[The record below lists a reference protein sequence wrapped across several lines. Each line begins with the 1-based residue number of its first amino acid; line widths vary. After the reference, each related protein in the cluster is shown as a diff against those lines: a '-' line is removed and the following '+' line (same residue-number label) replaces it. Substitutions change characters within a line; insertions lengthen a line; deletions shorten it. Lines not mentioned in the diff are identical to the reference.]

1 MTTITSLNQTSP
13 SELKKIIEDNGIS
26 IKGTTN
32 KSYKVICPN
41 CDKPEAYIYFNQ
53 GTRTIHC
60 NRENNCNF
68 NEDLW
73 DYIANKRGFSTK
85 DMTRYINQILGY
97 EFKDLKG
104 ETDIYTPINDKP
116 KLITTPSVTKPLK
129 TIEETEEEQSFFN
142 CCHKIF
148 IDSLNDQ
155 DNEYAIFSLKYL
167 KEERGYNDEQI
178 RSFKLGFFPDKDK
191 FISLLTNSGYSENKA
206 QDLINEYFTAILKIN
221 NYQKEEER
229 KNRIA
234 FTWFDTDRNII
245 GFSVRKPTTKNEL
258 KPKYLNNNGLSKTE
272 YLFNFTKDIADKE
285 LVIVEGQLDA
295 LVGTYFASQQEE
307 TSNYHFVAMG
317 GSSISE
323 SQVNYLKKHS
333 YSKVILLPDNDKN
346 AGEKGA
352 KESIEKLLAQS
363 ITPYVASIPDGY
375 PCKDIDELI
384 KTCEDEIDLKA
395 ILEKAVKQKI
405 PTNTNNTPKEEPK
418 MTAQKNDD
426 KPLDPEIQ
434 ELLNQIN
441 EDRKVSISTK
451 EPLDILNY
459 NKQIH
464 DLKTELTGKNIGLN
478 KKFNPNF
485 IALNNI
491 YSDIREYNKLLS
503 SDDTET
509 KPYTY
514 KQFILDIENSTDGLK
529 TGFWELDQHV
539 SIQPSSLVFVAG
551 RPSHGKTTMM
561 LNMLKNMILANEDK
575 AFLFYSYEETR
586 SDILLKLILN
596 ITDDDNLNVQLQE
609 EEKHE
614 KKKGANLRQR
624 ALNQFKRYALCVRED
639 AKGKMFTLNSTLD
652 AARKKVEEWV
662 DNERLQIMTPKS
674 STESLSAAII
684 ERCISCSKSKN
695 TKPIA
700 AIFIDYVQKLSTEEE
715 RVNRQQEIQRI
726 CQTLLTTTLDK
737 RVAIPIIL
745 GAQVN
750 REVKSLDTF
759 NLSNM
764 REAGDI
770 EQDANLIIGIWNE
783 QAGNLDNLLVRQK
796 SIARKIELYAEGIGV
811 SKYSKED
818 LEKRLANVEKAIESL
833 KNPQPNTP
841 VNLQIKVLK
850 NRNGQNNGVF
860 ELNGYLNRYLIE
872 DNLSTLEKKHKQ
884 NKQSKEK
891 QHGTD

>member
-13 SELKKIIEDNGIS
+13 VELRKIIKDNGII

-32 KSYKVICPN
+32 KNYKVNCPN

-53 GTRTIHC
+53 GTRTIKC
-60 NRENNCNF
+60 NREDNCDF
-68 NEDLW
+68 SEDLW
-73 DYIANKRGFSTK
+73 DYITNKRSFSTK

-97 EFKDLKG
+97 EFKDHNG
-104 ETDIYTPINDKP
+104 GDNTYTPIIDKP
-116 KLITTPSVTKPLK
+116 ELTTTPPVAKPLK
-129 TIEETEEEQSFFN
+129 TIEETEGERGFFN
-142 CCHKIF
+142 YCHQIF
-148 IDSLNDQ
+148 IDCLNDQ
-155 DNEYAIFSLKYL
+155 RNEQAVFSLKYL

-178 RSFKLGFFPDKDK
+178 RSFKLGFFPDKEK
-191 FISLLTNSGYSENKA
+191 FTSLLTNAGYSQNKA
-206 QDLINEYFTAILKIN
+206 KDLIAKYFTAILKIN
-221 NYQKEEER
+221 NYQKEEES
-229 KNRIA
+229 KNRIT
-234 FTWFDTDRNII
+234 FTWFDNDGNII
-245 GFSVRKPTTKNEL
+245 GFSARKPTTNNEL

-317 GSSISE
+317 GNSISE
-323 SQVNYLKKHS
+323 SQVNYLKTHS
-333 YSKVILLPDNDKN
+333 YSKVIYLPDNDKN
-346 AGEKGA
+346 AGKKGA

-363 ITPYVASIPDGY
+363 ITPYIASISDYY

-384 KTCEDEIDLKA
+384 KTYEDEIDLKA
-395 ILEKAVKQKI
+395 ILEKAVKQET
-405 PTNTNNTPKEEPK
+405 PTSTNNTPKEESK

-509 KPYTY
+509 QPYTY
-514 KQFILDIENSTDGLK
+514 KQFLIDIENSNDGLK

-539 SIQPSSLVFVAG
+539 SIQPSSLTFIAG

-561 LNMLKNMILANEDK
+561 INILKNMINDNPDK
-575 AFLFYSYEETR
+575 SFLFYSYEETR
-586 SDILLKLILN
+586 SDILIKIILS
-596 ITDDDNLNVQLQE
+596 IADDETLDTQLQK
-609 EEKHE
+609 EEKYE

-624 ALNQFKRYALCVRED
+624 ALNQFKRYALCAKED
-639 AKGKMFTLNSTLD
+639 TNGKIFTLNSTLD
-652 AARKKVEEWV
+652 AASKKVQELV
-662 DNERLQIMTPKS
+662 DNRRLQIMTPKS

-684 ERCISCSKSKN
+684 ERCISCTKSKD

-700 AIFIDYVQKLSTEEE
+700 AVFIDYIQKLSTEEE
-715 RVNRQQEIQRI
+715 RTNRQQEVQRI

-737 RVAIPIIL
+737 RMAIPIIL

-770 EQDANLIIGIWNE
+770 EQDANLVLGIWNE
-783 QAGNLDNLLVRQK
+783 QAGELDDLLAQK
-796 SIARKIELYAEGIGV
+796 AKSDINTEELDRRIN
-811 SKYSKED
+811 K
-818 LEKRLANVEKAIESL
+818 L
-833 KNPQPNTP
+833 KNPLPNTP
-841 VNLQIKVLK
+841 INLQIKVLK
-850 NRNGQNNGVF
+850 NRNGQNNMLF
-860 ELNGYLNRYLIE
+860 KLDGYLDRYLIKNKDDKKNYAKQAIE
-872 DNLSTLEKKHKQ
+872 ELELKQ
-884 NKQSKEK
+884 QTNNQQEK

>member
-1 MTTITSLNQTSP
+1 MTTITSLNQTSQA
-13 SELKKIIEDNGIS
+13 ELRKIIEDNGII

-32 KSYKVICPN
+32 KSYKIICPN
-41 CDKPEAYIYFNQ
+41 CDKPKAYIYFNQ

-73 DYIANKRGFSTK
+73 DYIVIKRGFSTK
-85 DMTRYINQILGY
+85 DMTRYINQILDY
-97 EFKDLKG
+97 EFKNLKG

-116 KLITTPSVTKPLK
+116 KLITTPSVTKALK
-129 TIEETEEEQSFFN
+129 TIEEIEKERSFFN

-155 DNEYAIFSLKYL
+155 DNEHAIFSLRYL

-191 FISLLTNSGYSENKA
+191 FISLLTKAGYSQNKVE
-206 QDLINEYFTAILKIN
+206 DLIVKYFTAILNTNK
-221 NYQKEEER
+221 YQKEEEH
-229 KNRIA
+229 KNRIT
-234 FTWFDTDRNII
+234 FTWFDTDGNII
-245 GFSVRKPTTKNEL
+245 GFSARKPTTNNEL

-295 LVGTYFASQQEE
+295 LVGTYFALQQEE

-323 SQVNYLKKHS
+323 SQVNYLKKYS

-346 AGEKGA
+346 AGKKGA
-352 KESIEKLLAQS
+352 KESVEKLLAQL
-363 ITPYVASIPDGY
+363 ITPYIASIADDY
-375 PCKDIDELI
+375 LYKDIKDIDELI

-395 ILEKAVKQKI
+395 ILEKAVKQEI
-405 PTNTNNTPKEEPK
+405 PANTNNTPKEEPK

-441 EDRKVSISTK
+441 KDRKVSISTK

-514 KQFILDIENSTDGLK
+514 PQFLMDIENSNDGLK
-529 TGFWELDQHV
+529 TGYLKLDQHI
-539 SIQPSSLVFVAG
+539 SIQPSSLTFIAG

-561 LNMLKNMILANEDK
+561 INILKNMINDNPDK
-575 AFLFYSYEETR
+575 SFLFYSYEETR
-586 SDILLKLILN
+586 SDILIKIILS
-596 ITDDDNLNVQLQE
+596 ITDDETLDARLQE
-609 EEKHE
+609 EEKYE

-624 ALNQFKRYALCVRED
+624 ALNQFKRYALCAREN
-639 AKGKMFTLNSTLD
+639 AKGKIFTLNSALD
-652 AARKKVEEWV
+652 AASKKVQEWV
-662 DNERLQIMTPKS
+662 DNGRLQIMTPKS

-684 ERCISCSKSKN
+684 ESCISCANSKD

-700 AIFIDYVQKLSTEEE
+700 AVFIDYIQKLSTEEE
-715 RVNRQQEIQRI
+715 RTNRQQELQRI
-726 CQTLLTTTLDK
+726 CQALLTTTLDK

-770 EQDANLIIGIWNE
+770 EQDANLVLGIWNE
-783 QAGNLDNLLVRQK
+783 QAGELDNLLAIQK
-796 SIARKIELYAEGIGV
+796 SLTQQIEFDEKCFGKPSGA
-811 SKYSKED
+811 KKE
-818 LEKRLANVEKAIESL
+818 LENYYKNVDTAIKGL
-833 KNPQPNTP
+833 KNPLPNTS

-860 ELNGYLNRYLIE
+860 ELDGYLDRYLIK
-872 DNLSTLEKKHKQ
+872 DKKNCAEQAIEELKQ
-884 NKQSKEK
+884 QTNN
-891 QHGTD
+891 

>member
-13 SELKKIIEDNGIS
+13 AELRKIIEDNGII
-26 IKGTTN
+26 IKGITTRN
-32 KSYKVICPN
+32 YKVNCPN

-53 GTRTIHC
+53 GTRTIQC
-60 NRENNCNF
+60 NREDNCNF
-68 NEDLW
+68 SEDLW
-73 DYIANKRGFSTK
+73 DYIANKRSFSTK

-97 EFKDLKG
+97 EFKDLNG
-104 ETDIYTPINDKP
+104 GVTSYTPIDNKT
-116 KLITTPSVTKPLK
+116 KLITTPPVTKPLK
-129 TIEETEEEQSFFN
+129 TIEEIKEERGFFN
-142 CCHKIF
+142 CCHQIF
-148 IDSLNDQ
+148 INCLNDQ
-155 DNEYAIFSLKYL
+155 DNEQAIFSLKYL

-206 QDLINEYFTAILKIN
+206 QHLINEYLTAILKIN
-221 NYQKEEER
+221 NYQKEEES
-229 KNRIA
+229 KNRIT
-234 FTWFDTDRNII
+234 FTWFDTDENII

-375 PCKDIDELI
+375 PRKDIDELI
-384 KTCEDEIDLKA
+384 KTHEDEIDLKA
-395 ILEKAVKQKI
+395 MLKNAVKQEM
-405 PTNTNNTPKEEPK
+405 PANTNNTPKEEPK
-418 MTAQKNDD
+418 MTAQKNDKD
-426 KPLDPEIQ
+426 SLDPEIQ

-441 EDRKVSISTK
+441 EDRKVSTSTK
-451 EPLDILNY
+451 EPLDILDY

-509 KPYTY
+509 APYTY
-514 KQFILDIENSTDGLK
+514 KQFIIDIENSTDGLK

-561 LNMLKNMILANEDK
+561 LNMLKNMIQANEDK

-596 ITDDDNLNVQLQE
+596 ITDDKDLDTKLQE
-609 EEKHE
+609 EEVHE
-614 KKKGANLRQR
+614 KKKGVNLRQR
-624 ALNQFKRYALCVRED
+624 ALHQFKRYALCARETGE
-639 AKGKMFTLNSTLD
+639 GKIFTLNSTLD
-652 AARKKVEEWV
+652 SASKKVQEWL
-662 DNERLQIMTPKS
+662 DNQRLQIMTPRS

-684 ERCISCSKSKN
+684 ERCISCSKSKD

-700 AIFIDYVQKLSTEEE
+700 AVFIDYIQKLSTEEE
-715 RVNRQQEIQRI
+715 RTNRQQKVQRI

-770 EQDANLIIGIWNE
+770 EQDANLVLGIWNE
-783 QAGNLDNLLVRQK
+783 QAGELDNLLAIQK
-796 SIARKIELYAEGIGV
+796 SLAQQIEFD
-811 SKYSKED
+811 SKCFGKLRDSMGELKQYY
-818 LEKRLANVEKAIESL
+818 ANVQTEINKL
-833 KNPQPNTP
+833 KNPEPNTA
-841 VNLQIKVLK
+841 VKLQIKVLK

-860 ELNGYLNRYLIE
+860 ELDGYLDRYFIK
-872 DNLSTLEKKHKQ
+872 DNLVTLEKKIKA
-884 NKQSKEK
+884 K
-891 QHGTD
+891 